1 MYILKNSLIS
11 IARNKGRN
19 ILIGIIIL
27 VIACASTVT
36 LAIRNTAN
44 NLVKDYEES
53 HDITGTISFDRGQL
67 SNNFKGGEDAQKS
80 NIEAFNNIESIT
92 LDDVKNYGDSEYLK
106 GYYYLYATSLNSDTL
121 TKATDSFEYEVE
133 DRETTTISTSTTTG
147 GNGNGIGRGPGGGED
162 RHTITNNN
170 TTTIITKSKEKFES
184 SKNLTGDFELDG
196 YSSYDAM
203 TEFVNGTYQI
213 TDGEIISDFESQEC
227 VISSE
232 LATLNEITVGQTI
245 TLKNPNTE
253 ATYEFVVKGIYK
265 DNSDSND
272 SSSMYSKSANKIIT
286 GSKVIENLV
295 VDDSTL
301 VTTITPTFILKD
313 KDSVEKF
320 TTEIK
325 EKGLSEYY
333 TLNTNV
339 EELES
344 ATKSIENV
352 KTFATTFLL
361 IMLAI
366 SAVVLFVIN
375 MINIRERKY
384 EIGVFRTIGVS
395 KFKLTLQFALEILIV
410 SVVMLGIGAVCGS
423 FLAKPVGNM
432 LLENEIQSVQEET
445 EQISNNFGKGGPMDM
460 NFGGTVNVQT
470 IDTINAVVDI
480 TVVAQLLGIG
490 LALMLVSSLA
500 SMISIQR
507 FSPLTILN
515 YEFEQGKMYA
525 IKGKSGSGK
534 TTLLS
539 LITGLEKCTDGK
551 VLYDGK
557 DLKKMNLDTYR
568 NTDIGIVFQ
577 SYNLLPS
584 LTAIENIILS
594 MDISK
599 VKVNNKKEKALS
611 LMKSVGLSENQA
623 KRKILKLSGG
633 EQQRIAIARSLSYNP
648 KIIIADEPTG
658 NLDKDTENDIL
669 NIFEHLAKDENK
681 CIIIVTHSQNVCD
694 RADIVYELKK

>member
-1 MYILKNSLIS
+1 M
-11 IARNKGRN
+11 
-19 ILIGIIIL
+19 
-27 VIACASTVT
+27 
-36 LAIRNTAN
+36 
-44 NLVKDYEES
+44 
-53 HDITGTISFDRGQL
+53 
-67 SNNFKGGEDAQKS
+67 
-80 NIEAFNNIESIT
+80 
-92 LDDVKNYGDSEYLK
+92 
-106 GYYYLYATSLNSDTL
+106 
-121 TKATDSFEYEVE
+121 TK
-133 DRETTTISTSTTTG
+133 
-147 GNGNGIGRGPGGGED
+147 
-162 RHTITNNN
+162 
-170 TTTIITKSKEKFES
+170 
-184 SKNLTGDFELDG
+184 
-196 YSSYDAM
+196 
-203 TEFVNGTYQI
+203 FVNGTYQI

-507 FSPLTILN
+507 FSPLTIL
-515 YEFEQGKMYA
+515 
-525 IKGKSGSGK
+525 
-534 TTLLS
+534 
-539 LITGLEKCTDGK
+539 
-551 VLYDGK
+551 
-557 DLKKMNLDTYR
+557 
-568 NTDIGIVFQ
+568 
-577 SYNLLPS
+577 
-584 LTAIENIILS
+584 
-594 MDISK
+594 
-599 VKVNNKKEKALS
+599 KE
-611 LMKSVGLSENQA
+611 
-623 KRKILKLSGG
+623 
-633 EQQRIAIARSLSYNP
+633 RS
-648 KIIIADEPTG
+648 
-658 NLDKDTENDIL
+658 
-669 NIFEHLAKDENK
+669 
-681 CIIIVTHSQNVCD
+681 
-694 RADIVYELKK
+694 

>member
-1 MYILKNSLIS
+1 MKVLIIEDGYSLADAISEILKKEKFTTKIITNGEEGENEALTNVYDLILLD
-11 IARNKGRN
+11 IMLPNKDGFK
-19 ILIGIIIL
+19 ILNDLRKEKVDTPIIIL
-27 VIACASTVT
+27 
-36 LAIRNTAN
+36 TAKSEIN
-44 NLVKDYEES
+44 DKLNGLENGADDYITKPFHIKELVARVKVVLK
-53 HDITGTISFDRGQL
+53 R
-67 SNNFKGGEDAQKS
+67 KV
-80 NIEAFNNIESIT
+80 NIENTDILEYDDLK
-92 LDDVKNYGDSEYLK
+92 LDI
-106 GYYYLYATSLNSDTL
+106 
-121 TKATDSFEYEVE
+121 
-133 DRETTTISTSTTTG
+133 RTG
-147 GNGNGIGRGPGGGED
+147 KMSANGNEISING
-162 RHTITNNN
+162 
-170 TTTIITKSKEKFES
+170 K
-184 SKNLTGDFELDG
+184 ELDLLE
-196 YSSYDAM
+196 
-203 TEFVNGTYQI
+203 TLLLNKTQIVNR
-213 TDGEIISDFESQEC
+213 EI
-227 VISSE
+227 
-232 LATLNEITVGQTI
+232 L
-245 TLKNPNTE
+245 
-253 ATYEFVVKGIYK
+253 
-265 DNSDSND
+265 
-272 SSSMYSKSANKIIT
+272 ANKIIT

-507 FSPLTILN
+507 FSPLTIL
-515 YEFEQGKMYA
+515 
-525 IKGKSGSGK
+525 
-534 TTLLS
+534 
-539 LITGLEKCTDGK
+539 
-551 VLYDGK
+551 
-557 DLKKMNLDTYR
+557 
-568 NTDIGIVFQ
+568 
-577 SYNLLPS
+577 
-584 LTAIENIILS
+584 
-594 MDISK
+594 
-599 VKVNNKKEKALS
+599 KE
-611 LMKSVGLSENQA
+611 
-623 KRKILKLSGG
+623 
-633 EQQRIAIARSLSYNP
+633 RS
-648 KIIIADEPTG
+648 
-658 NLDKDTENDIL
+658 
-669 NIFEHLAKDENK
+669 
-681 CIIIVTHSQNVCD
+681 
-694 RADIVYELKK
+694 

>member
-1 MYILKNSLIS
+1 MK
-11 IARNKGRN
+11 
-19 ILIGIIIL
+19 ILIIEDEYSL
-27 VIACASTVT
+27 ADAIAEV
-36 LAIRNTAN
+36 L
-44 NLVKDYEES
+44 KKE
-53 HDITGTISFDRGQL
+53 
-67 SNNFKGGEDAQKS
+67 NFTT
-80 NIEAFNNIESIT
+80 NI
-92 LDDVKNYGDSEYLK
+92 
-106 GYYYLYATSLNSDTL
+106 
-121 TKATDSFEYEVE
+121 
-133 DRETTTISTSTTTG
+133 
-147 GNGNGIGRGPGGGED
+147 
-162 RHTITNNN
+162 
-170 TTTIITKSKEKFES
+170 
-184 SKNLTGDFELDG
+184 
-196 YSSYDAM
+196 
-203 TEFVNGTYQI
+203 I
-213 TDGEIISDFESQEC
+213 TDGEEGENEALTNVYDLILLDIMLPNKDGFKILNDLRKEKVDTPII
-227 VISSE
+227 ILTAKSE
-232 LATLNEITVGQTI
+232 INDKLNGLENGADDYITKPFHIKELVARVKVVLKRKVNIENTDILEYDDLKLDIRTGKMSANGNEISINGKELDLLE
-245 TLKNPNTE
+245 TLLLNKTQIVNRE
-253 ATYEFVVKGIYK
+253 IL
-265 DNSDSND
+265 
-272 SSSMYSKSANKIIT
+272 ANKIIT

-480 TVVAQLLGIG
+480 TVVAQLLGIE

-507 FSPLTILN
+507 FSPLTIL
-515 YEFEQGKMYA
+515 
-525 IKGKSGSGK
+525 
-534 TTLLS
+534 
-539 LITGLEKCTDGK
+539 
-551 VLYDGK
+551 
-557 DLKKMNLDTYR
+557 
-568 NTDIGIVFQ
+568 
-577 SYNLLPS
+577 
-584 LTAIENIILS
+584 
-594 MDISK
+594 
-599 VKVNNKKEKALS
+599 KE
-611 LMKSVGLSENQA
+611 
-623 KRKILKLSGG
+623 
-633 EQQRIAIARSLSYNP
+633 RS
-648 KIIIADEPTG
+648 
-658 NLDKDTENDIL
+658 
-669 NIFEHLAKDENK
+669 
-681 CIIIVTHSQNVCD
+681 
-694 RADIVYELKK
+694 

>member
-1 MYILKNSLIS
+1 
-11 IARNKGRN
+11 
-19 ILIGIIIL
+19 
-27 VIACASTVT
+27 
-36 LAIRNTAN
+36 
-44 NLVKDYEES
+44 
-53 HDITGTISFDRGQL
+53 
-67 SNNFKGGEDAQKS
+67 
-80 NIEAFNNIESIT
+80 
-92 LDDVKNYGDSEYLK
+92 
-106 GYYYLYATSLNSDTL
+106 
-121 TKATDSFEYEVE
+121 
-133 DRETTTISTSTTTG
+133 
-147 GNGNGIGRGPGGGED
+147 
-162 RHTITNNN
+162 
-170 TTTIITKSKEKFES
+170 
-184 SKNLTGDFELDG
+184 
-196 YSSYDAM
+196 M

-410 SVVMLGIGAVCGS
+410 SVVMLGIGAVWGS
-423 FLAKPVGNM
+423 FLAKPIGNM

-480 TVVAQLLGIG
+480 TVVAQLLGIE

-507 FSPLTILN
+507 FSPLTIL
-515 YEFEQGKMYA
+515 
-525 IKGKSGSGK
+525 
-534 TTLLS
+534 
-539 LITGLEKCTDGK
+539 
-551 VLYDGK
+551 
-557 DLKKMNLDTYR
+557 
-568 NTDIGIVFQ
+568 
-577 SYNLLPS
+577 
-584 LTAIENIILS
+584 
-594 MDISK
+594 
-599 VKVNNKKEKALS
+599 KE
-611 LMKSVGLSENQA
+611 
-623 KRKILKLSGG
+623 
-633 EQQRIAIARSLSYNP
+633 RS
-648 KIIIADEPTG
+648 
-658 NLDKDTENDIL
+658 
-669 NIFEHLAKDENK
+669 
-681 CIIIVTHSQNVCD
+681 
-694 RADIVYELKK
+694 